1 MQERQDAA
9 GDAGTAEDRGAR
21 RAPWRAGNGVVC
33 G

>member
-1 MQERQDAA
+1 MQERQDVA
-9 GDAGTAEDRGAR
+9 GDAGTAEDRSTR